1 VVLKNAPK
9 NAQMTSPKIQNDLI
23 NSCAKETTG
32 LILQDLGAE
41 CFSIIA
47 DESSDVYHNEQ
58 LAVCLRY
65 VDKKGRVLERFLGVV
80 HVDNT
85 AASTLKSAIQSWA
98 FSLFNLANICLRDCG
113 QSQQDFIYHVR
124 NRISVCISPDLSS

>member
-23 NSCAKETTG
+23 NSCAKQTTG

-41 CFSIIA
+41 CFSILA

-65 VDKKGRVLERFLGVV
+65 VDKKGRVLLGM
-80 HVDNT
+80 
-85 AASTLKSAIQSWA
+85 
-98 FSLFNLANICLRDCG
+98 
-113 QSQQDFIYHVR
+113 
-124 NRISVCISPDLSS
+124 